1 VTSLSTGESYTYD
14 ANGNTLAPGASAGVI
29 TRVEGGL
36 TYTQVF
42 DVENRLISVTVN
54 GQTTQFIYDSDGNL
68 VKKIKPDGSKTLYV
82 GGIYEVDKD
91 SAGTVT
97 GTKTYYP
104 VAGAMRINSTLYY
117 VLKDHL
123 GSASVVTDANG
134 VTLSS
139 GGEQRYSPYG
149 GERLTP
155 GISTTDKLFTG
166 QRDTGL
172 GIYHYGARFY
182 SPYINRFLSADTVV
196 PGYANPQNLN
206 RYGYVL
212 NNPLRFTDPSG
223 HRPDDGCRTGEGC
236 SLSLKQKDDDAQKLA
251 KLKRESET
259 RKCWSGDKKHCS
271 GFDNAFIALDKLD
284 LGDGTIQFGL
294 GTNGFT
300 SAVGIKG
307 DIGVAI
313 DFKGNVAIIGTGGGG
328 GYIGVGGGV
337 GAYLTVTNAPSV
349 PYLQGPNVQ
358 IGGQIGEGE
367 TVGAEYVMFKGEGRD
382 QYRGLTISDKAHFQ
396 VPWPFEA
403 HTTATGS
410 KILIQRNIPDIIVDL
425 FRP

>member
-54 GQTTQFIYDSDGNL
+54 GQTTQFVYDSDGNL

-182 SPYINRFLSADTVV
+182 SPYINPDGPRDLLEVRFHFPWAVIPYHAPVGSD
-196 PGYANPQNLN
+196 
-206 RYGYVL
+206 
-212 NNPLRFTDPSG
+212 SI
-223 HRPDDGCRTGEGC
+223 C
-236 SLSLKQKDDDAQKLA
+236 S
-251 KLKRESET
+251 
-259 RKCWSGDKKHCS
+259 
-271 GFDNAFIALDKLD
+271 
-284 LGDGTIQFGL
+284 
-294 GTNGFT
+294 
-300 SAVGIKG
+300 
-307 DIGVAI
+307 
-313 DFKGNVAIIGTGGGG
+313 
-328 GYIGVGGGV
+328 
-337 GAYLTVTNAPSV
+337 
-349 PYLQGPNVQ
+349 
-358 IGGQIGEGE
+358 
-367 TVGAEYVMFKGEGRD
+367 
-382 QYRGLTISDKAHFQ
+382 
-396 VPWPFEA
+396 
-403 HTTATGS
+403 TAR
-410 KILIQRNIPDIIVDL
+410 Q
-425 FRP
+425 